1 MISHLLLIR
10 TFFVNMVVKL
20 RAVVSGN
27 YPMLGIP
34 PFLPAM
40 ALLHILTLGPPKIQ
54 TANKQEPSPL
64 RRRER
69 ALLFFLAAAEQP
81 VTRDTLI
88 DLLWDE
94 ETGLQKANR
103 SLSVSLSRLKQVL
116 PEGALVRAEN
126 LYYLAVGDAVFSDYR
141 AFLNTMRSHFVR
153 ADSIPQNEPI
163 PKPILEPLLQAA
175 GLWRGRF
182 LQGFTPPREAA
193 GFDHWVTRTA
203 DALETQYFNLA
214 RRLAWHFWAE
224 RDLGMAIRFARQA
237 LQIRPQEA
245 ELLLMVLRA
254 LHWQGK
260 HAVARDFIAEMQALH
275 REKVGYDYQ
284 DEILRACQ
292 PYLKPAPYQ
301 PIRYTHTQPRAPFVG
316 YESELRVLKERLL
329 DGGIWLITGHPGE
342 GKSRLLE
349 ELSMQLGG
357 RWRVIA
363 ASCHQGENRL
373 PFAPLLEAF
382 SKHVAPDEWSKVP
395 QEWWPYLITLFPE
408 IETRLP
414 PVVLPK
420 PSAALQVQLMEA
432 LRQVLLVLTREHP
445 LLFTIDDIQWAD
457 LATLETIIY
466 WHSRPPL
473 TSPPLAAIVMT
484 SRYGDLESSVTG
496 AHLLPLLRTGKI
508 SQIHLGGLSEDEV
521 RILAEQVAGRIFAPE
536 EVKTLWQLSMAGTPL
551 YLLEILRFQI
561 KTDQIAKPVNQ
572 WLLPQ
577 TLAAL
582 LEARL
587 HGLSATAAEVL
598 EYLAVQGS
606 EIPHHVL
613 CKAVKQSEEELSK
626 SIDELLKAGWLE
638 HRTDRGQ
645 TLYTLAHHRMSE
657 VISEQIPPGRYRL
670 INSRL
675 ARAWENTLGE
685 AARRK
690 AAVIAQHYQQAGE
703 PKEAFRWWIEAA
715 RHAISIG
722 VTESAHQAFRN
733 AEQLVS
739 DENAP
744 FSSRQIWALYA
755 EWQVLAADTM
765 TVDVLRHIAEQLR
778 QLSHT
783 RHSALLEGTALNAEA
798 FLAGAADNMLEEE
811 RLSRKA
817 IQILENEPGAEIALA
832 EACATL
838 SGALSIQTKVKESL
852 ECLQRG
858 LAYVTSK
865 PIDAEVARALGSL
878 HYQLAVSWTL
888 AQNPQKALEHANAS
902 LEAYRRSQRI
912 FGIPH
917 AIAARS
923 LALLRLR
930 RYNEALED
938 CHTAREQAALLN
950 KRRLWGFVS
959 AYCAMIH
966 MALGNLD
973 EVLRVVKDVNEA
985 RESGKLVPRGAIYLI
1000 EEVIGDGF
1008 LYLESWEKAIEHYH
1022 KSLQLG
1028 SDLLASGDLLP
1039 RLALAHAFL
1048 GDHDQALAEIA
1059 RVLSLYRRELGTP
1072 YSFLYVDEAIINYLR
1087 GEREEILQRLKPL
1100 LEDKPPMEKGARALA
1115 HLVLSRVYADLGDK
1129 NAAVREANSSL
1140 HFAKESEYYWISLM
1154 ALIQLASLDALTPA
1168 QKRDLGEH
1176 YQKLLRVVED
1186 EFWGDAVRGFLNH
1199 YTSIFPSY
1207 ISVHAAIA
1215 AD

>member
-1 MISHLLLIR
+1 
-10 TFFVNMVVKL
+10 
-20 RAVVSGN
+20 
-27 YPMLGIP
+27 
-34 PFLPAM
+34 M
-40 ALLHILTLGPPKIQ
+40 AFIQILTLGTPKIQ
-54 TANKQEPSPL
+54 TANKQDSHPL

-81 VTRDTLI
+81 VTRGTLI
-88 DLLWDE
+88 DLLWAEGTDP
-94 ETGLQKANR
+94 QKAAR

-116 PEGALVRAEN
+116 PDGALVREEN
-126 LYYLAVGDAVFSDYR
+126 SYYLTVGDAVFSDYR
-141 AFLNTMRSHFVR
+141 AFLNTMRSHFAR
-153 ADSIPQNEPI
+153 ADSIPKNEPL
-163 PKPILEPLLQAA
+163 PKAMLEPLLQAA

-182 LQGFTPPREAA
+182 LQGFAPPREAA
-193 GFDHWVTRTA
+193 GFDHWAARTA
-203 DALETQYFNLA
+203 DALESQYFSLA
-214 RRLAWHFWAE
+214 RRLAWHFWAD
-224 RDLGMAIRFARQA
+224 RDLGAAMRFARQA
-237 LQIRPQEA
+237 LQISPQETD
-245 ELLLMVLRA
+245 LLLMVLRA

-260 HAVARDFIAEMQALH
+260 HAVARDFLAEMRALH
-275 REKVGYDYQ
+275 REKVGCDYQ
-284 DEILRACQ
+284 DEVLQSCQ

-301 PIRYTHTQPRAPFVG
+301 PVRYTHAQPRVPFVG
-316 YESELRVLKERLL
+316 HKHELQVLKERLL
-329 DGGIWLITGHPGE
+329 DGGVWLITGHPGQ

-357 RWRVIA
+357 RWRVLA
-363 ASCHQGENRL
+363 ASCHQGENHL

-382 SKHVAPDEWSKVP
+382 SKQVAPNEWSKVP
-395 QEWWPYLITLFPE
+395 REWWPYLITLFPE

-414 PVVLPK
+414 PVLTPK

-432 LRQVLLVLTREHP
+432 LRQVLLVLAREHP

-457 LATLETIIY
+457 PATLETIIY
-466 WHSRPPL
+466 WHSRQPF

-484 SRYGDLESSVTG
+484 SRYGDLESSAIG
-496 AHLLPLLRTGKI
+496 AHLLPLLHTGNI
-508 SQIHLGGLSEDEV
+508 TQIRLSGLSEEEV
-521 RILAEQVAGRIFAPE
+521 RVLAEQVAGRLFSPE

-572 WLLPQ
+572 WLLPH

-638 HRTDRGQ
+638 YRTERGQ
-645 TLYTLAHHRMSE
+645 ALYNLAHHRMSE
-657 VISEQIPPGRYRL
+657 VIAEQIPPGRHRL

-675 ARAWENTLGE
+675 ARAWEDTLGE
-685 AARRK
+685 AAHRK
-690 AAVIAQHYQQAGE
+690 AAMIAHHYQQAGE

-715 RHAISIG
+715 RHALSIG
-722 VTESAHQAFRN
+722 VAEPAHQAFRN
-733 AEQLVS
+733 AEQLVR

-755 EWQVLAADTM
+755 EWQMLAADTLA
-765 TVDVLRHIAEQLR
+765 VDVLKHIAEQLR
-778 QLSHT
+778 QLGRARGSI
-783 RHSALLEGTALNAEA
+783 LLEGAALNAEA
-798 FLAGAADNMLEEE
+798 FLSSIADNLLEEE

-817 IQILENEPGAEIALA
+817 IQTLENEPGAEIALA

-838 SGALSIQTKVKESL
+838 GGALSIQTKVKESL

-858 LAYVTSK
+858 LAHVKDK

-888 AQNPQKALEHANAS
+888 AMNPQKALEHANAS
-902 LEAYRRSQRI
+902 LEAYRRSHRV

-917 AIAARS
+917 ALAARS

-930 RYNEALED
+930 RYTEALKD
-938 CHTAREQAALLN
+938 CHTAREQATLLN

-973 EVLRVVKDVNEA
+973 EVLRVVKEVNEA
-985 RESGKLVPRGAIYLI
+985 QKDGNLVPRGAIYLI
-1000 EEVIGDGF
+1000 EGVLGDGF

-1022 KSLQLG
+1022 KALQLG
-1028 SDLLASGDLLP
+1028 SDMLAPGDILP
-1039 RLALAHAFL
+1039 RLALAHAFS
-1048 GDHDQALAEIA
+1048 GKHDQALAEIMQ
-1059 RVLSLYRRELGTP
+1059 VFSLYRRELGSP
-1072 YSFLYVDEAIINYLR
+1072 HGFVYVDEAIINYLR
-1087 GEREEILQRLKPL
+1087 GEREEILQKLKPL
-1100 LEDKPPMEKGARALA
+1100 LASDSPLRKGARAVA

-1129 NAAVREANSSL
+1129 SAAIREANSSL
-1140 HFAKESEYYWISLM
+1140 QFAKESEYYWISLM
-1154 ALIQLASLDALTPA
+1154 ALIQLSSLDALTPA

-1186 EFWGDAVRGFLNH
+1186 EFWGNAVRGFLSH
-1199 YTSIFPSY
+1199 YPRAFPSY
-1207 ISVHAAIA
+1207 LSPYKAIA